1 VRLWILPDIT
11 HESGGDLTVAIKEW
25 ISIISTVITAFA
37 AIISLIYAQKG
48 INVSN
53 KQFLFDRRLKLY
65 QTLLQMKNTFKENSA
80 ILQQEGKRPFSGYS
94 DDFLFFW
101 MCNNPYLQSVQCAK
115 DLNGELQT
123 QYLLKRAELVDLA
136 DSFQFLFSK
145 LETRVAVDF
154 IKKYVQVLDVLRRCY
169 ICTESHKKSNE
180 QLPNHAKASGDA
192 LDKQLEEIR
201 NKGHYYESVEEMKR
215 ALESS
220 EWIELVMQMKKN
232 LTLG

>member
-1 VRLWILPDIT
+1 
-11 HESGGDLTVAIKEW
+11 
-25 ISIISTVITAFA
+25 
-37 AIISLIYAQKG
+37 
-48 INVSN
+48 
-53 KQFLFDRRLKLY
+53 
-65 QTLLQMKNTFKENSA
+65 
-80 ILQQEGKRPFSGYS
+80 
-94 DDFLFFW
+94 

-232 LTLG
+232 LTLGQILI